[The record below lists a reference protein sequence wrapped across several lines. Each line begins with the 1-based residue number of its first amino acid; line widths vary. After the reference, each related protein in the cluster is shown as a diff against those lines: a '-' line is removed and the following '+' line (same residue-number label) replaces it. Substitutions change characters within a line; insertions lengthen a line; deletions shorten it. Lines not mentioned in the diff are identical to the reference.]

1 MTTFKNDT
9 RGVQWTLEAFLA
21 VLFLLSAVVV
31 VAAVVPTGTG
41 QAEAELS
48 QAQLQ
53 QAGDDV
59 LTLAEQENLLHETLL
74 YWDSTDGAFIGT
86 ETDLGGAPHYVTFT
100 DAPDHPLAELL
111 SGTLGERHIAYTLH
125 IEYQGETG
133 SERRPIV
140 YQGPAG
146 GDSVTA
152 SKTVILTNS
161 DEPTVTSGDDCET
174 LGNLSECGGDSFYAV
189 DTSPSSERYTVVQ
202 VELELWRV

>member
-1 MTTFKNDT
+1 MGTFKADS

-21 VLFLLSAVVV
+21 VLVLLSAIVVV
-31 VAAVVPTGTG
+31 TAVVPTGTG

-48 QAQLQ
+48 QTQLQ

-59 LTLAEQENLLHETLL
+59 LRLAEQENLLHETLL
-74 YWDSTDGAFIGT
+74 YWDSTDHAFIGT
-86 ETDLGGAPHYVTFT
+86 ETDLGGAPHYVTFA
-100 DAPDHPLAELL
+100 DAPNHPLTGLL
-111 SGTLGERHIAYTLH
+111 SGTLVERHIGYNIH
-125 IEYQGETG
+125 IEYQADTG
-133 SERRPIV
+133 TERRPIV

-161 DEPTVTSGDDCET
+161 DTLAVTSDEDCEI
-174 LGNLSECGGDSFYAV
+174 LGNLSECSADSFYAV